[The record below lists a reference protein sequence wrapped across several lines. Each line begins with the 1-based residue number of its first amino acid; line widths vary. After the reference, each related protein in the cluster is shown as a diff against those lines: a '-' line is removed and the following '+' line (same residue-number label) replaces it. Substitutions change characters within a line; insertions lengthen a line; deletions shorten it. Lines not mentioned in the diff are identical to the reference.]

1 MAKNLFK
8 KGLSLAASAVLGAGM
23 LVGIATPAQAAGE
36 LKIEPSA
43 GTLYGVGSQD
53 VFTLKTTFN
62 TGYSSSGVTS
72 LLKYKLTQGGAGGFR
87 VNGLVSAD
95 VNAVK
100 QPGDIS
106 ASVVAANDADKT
118 AVLAA
123 QSAAVGYLGL
133 EIDSAATSTT
143 YTVGVQ
149 AWVDTDGDDVID
161 SDEWSSNAVTVSFIK
176 YSAWDLSVDL
186 VNPVNDDTSVT
197 VHVTSSNINLQQV
210 GADDLST
217 GVIEVNIADNGVS
230 RGDVVPLWDAVDSRL
245 EGTLSSI
252 TALDPGD
259 VVKASA
265 KVTAEANAHASNIST
280 FSYATAVKTRTE
292 AVGAATVTAVASGVT
307 EISGTDSSGNIPTG
321 SGTVVVR
328 TAVTHATG
336 VTSGATVL
344 YTLSEQAANSLE
356 TDSSVAAGGK
366 TLTNSNA
373 GTVQSTLATI
383 TSATDTDGYA
393 YLTITYTNLDAGNKF
408 NVDAT
413 IEGYNA
419 TQLTLTAAAAVATE
433 LSNINAIGTD
443 LASGKAELHFVE
455 DAAFDLKY
463 AVLDQYGNLLTVA
476 GHTVTVSD
484 GTNSWSGAVVNGYA
498 TVTVAA
504 YATGTSKTMTPTVY
518 KNGVDVSIT
527 EPTAEVT
534 IYNTGSAPA
543 AATSITALGSV
554 ASGNSG
560 IASSSK
566 RTLNLKASANADTR
580 IGQSAPTTPTSAS
593 GITISGTARDANLD
607 ETTVLVTL
615 SAPGLM
621 FESDGV
627 WSIGSITVHADANG
641 AYTADVY
648 SNLAGSHTVT
658 VTAGSASTTE
668 VLYYAEADD
677 NAGTSLVLTA
687 PDSVLPGS
695 TLSITAKVT
704 DKFGNAINT
713 TSTTAASNDEASEL
727 LGDFAMTYSG
737 PGLLVGSL
745 PTETGADG
753 VAKLGYL
760 IGTADTG
767 TITVTAKYDANGDAD
782 YTDAGDLVVTKTI
795 TIGAAVVAKKV
806 NAGSFK
812 GYVAVYARGYEG
824 QRLSAKIG
832 KDWVIVDPIVNN
844 QENGTLFRVTDF
856 TGAGVNIAVRI
867 YIDRVLM
874 DTINL
879 TTK

>member
-8 KGLSLAASAVLGAGM
+8 KGLSLAAASALGAAM
-23 LVGIATPAQAAGE
+23 LVGVASPAHAAGE

-43 GTLYGVGSQD
+43 GSLYAVGSSD
-53 VFTLKTTFN
+53 AFTLKTSFN

-72 LLKYKLTQGGAGGFR
+72 LLKYKLTQGGAGGF
-87 VNGLVSAD
+87 L
-95 VNAVK
+95 VNAKAGATANAVNIATEID
-100 QPGDIS
+100 GTG
-106 ASVVAANDADKT
+106 VAASDTDKT
-118 AVLAA
+118 AVFDA
-123 QSAAVGYLGL
+123 QDAAVGYLGL
-133 EIDSAATSTT
+133 AIGSAATNTT
-143 YTVGVQ
+143 YSVGVQ
-149 AWVDTDGDDVID
+149 AWVDTDGDNVVD

-176 YSAWDLSVDL
+176 YSDWALSLDIVD
-186 VNPVNDDTSVT
+186 PVRAATTVT
-197 VHVTSSNINLQQV
+197 VHATSSNINLQQV
-210 GADDLST
+210 GPDDLAT
-217 GVIEVNIADNGVS
+217 GVVEVNIAVNGS
-230 RGDVVPLWDAVDSRL
+230 SAIDDVLIWDAADSRL
-245 EGTLSSI
+245 EGTTGTI
-252 TALDPGD
+252 TALAAGD
-259 VVKASA
+259 IVKASA
-265 KVTAEANAHASNIST
+265 KVTAEANTAADIST
-280 FSYATAVKTRTE
+280 FSYGTAVKTRSE
-292 AVGAATVTAVASGVT
+292 SVVAASVTAIASGVT
-307 EISGTDSSGNIPTG
+307 EISGSASGAIPTG

-344 YTLSEQAANSLE
+344 YTLSEQAVNSIE
-356 TDSSVAAGGK
+356 TDSTVAAGGK
-366 TLTNSNA
+366 TLTNTNA

-383 TSATDTDGYA
+383 QSTSDADGYA

-413 IEGYNA
+413 IEGYSA
-419 TQLTLTAAAAVATE
+419 TQLTLTATAPVASA

-443 LASGKAELHFVE
+443 TNSAELHFVE

-463 AVLDQYGNLLTVA
+463 AVLDQYGALLTVA

-518 KNGVDVSIT
+518 KNGVDVSID

-534 IYNTGSAPA
+534 IYNVGSAPA

-554 ASGNSG
+554 SSGNTG
-560 IASSSK
+560 IVDTSK
-566 RTLNLKASANADTR
+566 RVLNLNASVNADTR
-580 IGQSAPTTPTSAS
+580 IGGSAPTTPTSAS
-593 GITISGTARDANLD
+593 GITVSGTARDANLD

-621 FESDGV
+621 FEADGV
-627 WSIGSITVHADANG
+627 WSIGSITVHADVDG
-641 AYTADVY
+641 KYTADVY
-648 SNLAGSHTVT
+648 SNLAGAHTVT
-658 VTAGSASTTE
+658 VTAGSASKTE
-668 VLYYAEADD
+668 VLYYADADD
-677 NAGTSLVLTA
+677 NAGTQLVITA
-687 PDSVLPGS
+687 PDNVLPGS
-695 TLSITAKVT
+695 TLSVTAKVT
-704 DKFGNAINT
+704 DKFGNPINT
-713 TSTTAASNDEASEL
+713 VSTTDTSNDAASEL
-727 LGDFAMTYSG
+727 LGDFGMTYTG
-737 PGLLVGSL
+737 PGLIVGSV
-745 PTETGADG
+745 PTETDLTGS
-753 VAKLGYL
+753 AKLGYL
-760 IGTADTG
+760 IGSNDSG

-795 TIGAAVVAKKV
+795 TIGAAAVAQKV

-832 KDWVIVDPIVNN
+832 KDWVVVPSIVNN

-856 TGAGVNIAVRI
+856 TGAGVDIAVRI
-867 YIDRVLM
+867 YIDRVLI

>member
-1 MAKNLFK
+1 
-8 KGLSLAASAVLGAGM
+8 M
-23 LVGIATPAQAAGE
+23 LVGIAAPAQAAGE

-43 GTLYGVGSQD
+43 GSLYAVGSSD
-53 VFTLKTTFN
+53 AFTLKTSFN
-62 TGYSSSGVTS
+62 AGYSSSGVTS
-72 LLKYKLTQGGAGGFR
+72 LLKYKLTQGGIGGFR
-87 VNGLVSAD
+87 VNGLVSGTST
-95 VNAVK
+95 AVDE
-100 QPGDIS
+100 PGDTSMNTQVI
-106 ASVVAANDADKT
+106 AANDSDKT

-133 EIDSAATSTT
+133 SIGSAATNTT

-149 AWVDTDGDDVID
+149 AWVDTDGDNVVDT
-161 SDEWSSNAVTVSFIK
+161 DEWSSNAVTVSFIK
-176 YSAWDLSVDL
+176 YSAWDLAIDMVD
-186 VNPVNDDTSVT
+186 PVRAATSVT

-210 GADDLST
+210 GDPGTT
-217 GVIEVNIADNGVS
+217 GVIEVNIANNASSV
-230 RGDVVPLWDAVDSRL
+230 GDVVPLWDSVDSRL
-245 EGTLSSI
+245 EGTLSSL
-252 TALDPGD
+252 TALAAGD
-259 VVKASA
+259 IIKASA
-265 KVTAEANAHASNIST
+265 KVTSEANENATNIST
-280 FSYATAVKTRTE
+280 FSYDTAVKTRSE
-292 AVGAATVTAVASGVT
+292 SVVAASVTAIAGVT
-307 EISGTDSSGNIPTG
+307 EISGSASGAIPTG

-344 YTLSEQAANSLE
+344 YTLSEQAADSIE
-356 TDSSVAAGGK
+356 TDSTVAAGGK
-366 TLTNSNA
+366 TLTNTNA

-383 TSATDTDGYA
+383 QSTSDTDGYA

-408 NVDAT
+408 NIDAT

-419 TQLTLTAAAAVATE
+419 TQLTLTATAPAAAA

-443 LASGKAELHFVE
+443 TDSAELHFVE

-463 AVLDQYGNLLTVA
+463 AVLDQYGSLLTVA

-518 KNGVDVSIT
+518 KNGVAVAAVV

-534 IYNTGSAPA
+534 IYNVGSAPA
-543 AATSITALGSV
+543 AATSITALGTV
-554 ASGNSG
+554 SGMGDTGQTG
-560 IASSSK
+560 IVSTSK

-580 IGQSAPTTPTSAS
+580 IGESAPTAPTTGS
-593 GITISGTARDANLD
+593 GIKVSGTARDANLD

-621 FESDGV
+621 FEADGV

-648 SNLAGSHTVT
+648 SNLAGAHTVT
-658 VTAGSASTTE
+658 VTAGSASKTE
-668 VLYYAEADD
+668 VLYYADADD
-677 NAGTSLVLTA
+677 NAGTQLVITA

-695 TLSITAKVT
+695 TLSVTAKVT
-704 DKFGNAINT
+704 DKFGNPINT
-713 TSTTAASNDEASEL
+713 VSTTDASNDAASEL
-727 LGDFAMTYSG
+727 LGDFAMSYTG
-737 PGLLVGSL
+737 PGLIVGSV
-745 PTETGADG
+745 PTETDATGS
-753 VAKLGYL
+753 AKLGYL
-760 IGTADTG
+760 IGSNDSG

-795 TIGAAVVAKKV
+795 TIGAAAVAQKV

-812 GYVAVYARGYEG
+812 GFVAVYARGYEG

-832 KDWVIVDPIVNN
+832 KDWVVVPSIVNN

-867 YIDRVLM
+867 YIDRVLI

>member
-8 KGLSLAASAVLGAGM
+8 KGLSLAAASALGAAM
-23 LVGIATPAQAAGE
+23 LVGVASPAHAAGE

-43 GTLYGVGSQD
+43 GSLYAVGSSD
-53 VFTLKTTFN
+53 VFTLKTSFN
-62 TGYSSSGVTS
+62 AGYSSSGVTS

-106 ASVVAANDADKT
+106 AEVVAADDADKT

-133 EIDSAATSTT
+133 EINSAATDTT
-143 YTVGVQ
+143 YSVGVQ
-149 AWVDTDGDDVID
+149 AWVDTDGDNVVD

-176 YSAWDLSVDL
+176 YSDWDLSVDI
-186 VNPVNDDTSVT
+186 VDPVRAATTVT
-197 VHVTSSNINLQQV
+197 VHATSSNINLQQV

-217 GVIEVNIADNGVS
+217 GVVEVNIAVNGS
-230 RGDVVPLWDAVDSRL
+230 SAIDDVLLWDATDSRL
-245 EGTLSSI
+245 EGTTGTI
-252 TALDPGD
+252 TALAAGD
-259 VVKASA
+259 IVKASA
-265 KVTAEANAHASNIST
+265 KVTAEANANATDIST
-280 FSYATAVKTRTE
+280 FSYGTAVKTRSE
-292 AVGAATVTAVASGVT
+292 SVVAASVTAIASGIT
-307 EISGTDSSGNIPTG
+307 EISGSASGAIPSG

-344 YTLSEQAANSLE
+344 YTLSEQAVASIE
-356 TDSSVAAGGK
+356 TDSTVAAGGK
-366 TLTNSNA
+366 TLTNTNA

-383 TSATDTDGYA
+383 QSTSDTDGYA

-419 TQLTLTAAAAVATE
+419 TQLTLTATAPVATA

-443 LASGKAELHFVE
+443 TDSAELHFVE
-455 DAAFDLKY
+455 DAAFDMKY
-463 AVLDQYGNLLTVA
+463 AVLDQYGALLTVA

-534 IYNTGSAPA
+534 IYNVGSAPA

-554 ASGNSG
+554 ASGNTG
-560 IASSSK
+560 IVDTSK
-566 RTLNLKASANADTR
+566 RVLNLKASANADTR
-580 IGQSAPTTPTSAS
+580 IGVSAPTTPTSAS
-593 GITISGTARDANLD
+593 GITVSGTARDANLD

-621 FESDGV
+621 FQADGV
-627 WSIGSITVHADANG
+627 WSIGSITVHADADG

-648 SNLAGSHTVT
+648 SNLAGAHTVT
-658 VTAGSASTTE
+658 VTAGSASKTE
-668 VLYYAEADD
+668 VLYWAEADD
-677 NAGTSLVLTA
+677 NSGTSLVITA
-687 PDSVLPGS
+687 PDNVLPGS
-695 TLSITAKVT
+695 TLSVSMAVT
-704 DKFGNAINT
+704 DKFGNAVNT
-713 TSTTAASNDEASEL
+713 VSTTDASNDAADEL
-727 LGDFAMTYSG
+727 LGDFAVTYTG
-737 PGLLVGSL
+737 PGLIVGSI
-745 PTETGADG
+745 PTETGLDG
-753 VAKLGYL
+753 LAKLGYL
-760 IGTADTG
+760 IGSNDTG

-795 TIGAAVVAKKV
+795 TIGAAAVTQKV
-806 NAGSFK
+806 NAGSVK

-824 QRLSAKIG
+824 SRLSAKIG
-832 KDWVIVDPIVNN
+832 NDWVIVDPIVNN

-856 TGAGVNIAVRI
+856 TGAGVDIAVRI
-867 YIDRVLM
+867 YIDRVLI

>member
-1 MAKNLFK
+1 
-8 KGLSLAASAVLGAGM
+8 
-23 LVGIATPAQAAGE
+23 
-36 LKIEPSA
+36 
-43 GTLYGVGSQD
+43 
-53 VFTLKTTFN
+53 
-62 TGYSSSGVTS
+62 
-72 LLKYKLTQGGAGGFR
+72 
-87 VNGLVSAD
+87 
-95 VNAVK
+95 
-100 QPGDIS
+100 
-106 ASVVAANDADKT
+106 
-118 AVLAA
+118 
-123 QSAAVGYLGL
+123 
-133 EIDSAATSTT
+133 
-143 YTVGVQ
+143 
-149 AWVDTDGDDVID
+149 
-161 SDEWSSNAVTVSFIK
+161 
-176 YSAWDLSVDL
+176 
-186 VNPVNDDTSVT
+186 
-197 VHVTSSNINLQQV
+197 
-210 GADDLST
+210 
-217 GVIEVNIADNGVS
+217 
-230 RGDVVPLWDAVDSRL
+230 
-245 EGTLSSI
+245 
-252 TALDPGD
+252 
-259 VVKASA
+259 
-265 KVTAEANAHASNIST
+265 
-280 FSYATAVKTRTE
+280 
-292 AVGAATVTAVASGVT
+292 
-307 EISGTDSSGNIPTG
+307 
-321 SGTVVVR
+321 
-328 TAVTHATG
+328 
-336 VTSGATVL
+336 
-344 YTLSEQAANSLE
+344 
-356 TDSSVAAGGK
+356 
-366 TLTNSNA
+366 
-373 GTVQSTLATI
+373 
-383 TSATDTDGYA
+383 
-393 YLTITYTNLDAGNKF
+393 
-408 NVDAT
+408 
-413 IEGYNA
+413 
-419 TQLTLTAAAAVATE
+419 
-433 LSNINAIGTD
+433 
-443 LASGKAELHFVE
+443 
-455 DAAFDLKY
+455 
-463 AVLDQYGNLLTVA
+463 
-476 GHTVTVSD
+476 
-484 GTNSWSGAVVNGYA
+484 
-498 TVTVAA
+498 
-504 YATGTSKTMTPTVY
+504 MTPTVY

-560 IASSSK
+560 IVSTSK

-621 FESDGV
+621 FEADGV

-713 TSTTAASNDEASEL
+713 TSTTAASNDDASEL

-753 VAKLGYL
+753 VATLGYL
-760 IGTADTG
+760 IGSADTG